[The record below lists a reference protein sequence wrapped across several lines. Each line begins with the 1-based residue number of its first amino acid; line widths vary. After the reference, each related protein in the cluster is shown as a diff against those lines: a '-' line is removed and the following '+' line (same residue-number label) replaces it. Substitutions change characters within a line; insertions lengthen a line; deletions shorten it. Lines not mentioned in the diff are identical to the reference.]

1 METTLARRDGNSL
14 THDTVRHRKS
24 TTTRVVCPTC
34 ATSTRVDKVSS
45 VVRRGRGRMIWES
58 GDVAHYE
65 TELSELLAPPSPPQP
80 LPIHRLVIRTLT
92 SFLVLGVLLA
102 LIIGLEAQDYLT
114 IEPSVIAASRRIAIA
129 WFALIV
135 PALLVFQWVRA
146 RSNYRKLLP
155 LWMSARRRWS
165 GLYYCPG
172 DDLVFAPTLGKSAA
186 PADIESL
193 IYPVMP
199 IVSTGQP
206 SPHPPTVGLPNRG
219 HLRTAK

>member
-1 METTLARRDGNSL
+1 
-14 THDTVRHRKS
+14 
-24 TTTRVVCPTC
+24 
-34 ATSTRVDKVSS
+34 
-45 VVRRGRGRMIWES
+45 MIWES

-92 SFLVLGVLLA
+92 SFLVLGILLA
-102 LIIGLEAQDYLT
+102 LIVGLEAQDYLT
-114 IEPSVIAASRRIAIA
+114 IEPSVLAASRRIAIA

-135 PALLVFQWVRA
+135 PALLIYEFLRE
-146 RSNYRKLLP
+146 RSSYRKLLP

-186 PADIESL
+186 PADIGSL

-199 IVSTGQP
+199 VQSTGQP